1 MTDLHPPPPHFSQN
15 ARVSANIWDWPC
27 LLSLTGNS
35 GVKGKGGITF
45 LFIWSTHG
53 KRFLLTSSWACQ
65 SYFSTINEVC
75 FQSLR
80 VPGHLVT
87 ADQFWY
93 AVSKAHLRVNEQ
105 ARNVSLEIQEIVD
118 EIMSLGMLRGFFW
131 WSGCFINLFGYCSN
145 PKWVD
150 RWTFNQI
157 LPAVRLQGSLWCKAN
172 ISFSV
177 VVSWCL
183 NL

>member
-35 GVKGKGGITF
+35 GVKGKGRITF

-75 FQSLR
+75 FQSVR

-118 EIMSLGMLRGFFW
+118 EIMSLGMLRGFFGGQGA
-131 WSGCFINLFGYCSN
+131 SLICLGI
-145 PKWVD
+145 V
-150 RWTFNQI
+150 QI
-157 LPAVRLQGSLWCKAN
+157 LNEWIGGHSIKSSLLWGCRVHCGARPTSPFPL
-172 ISFSV
+172 SFLDV
-177 VVSWCL
+177 
-183 NL
+183 